1 MQSKVVVAG
10 RRQATERASGS
21 KCHVVY
27 DRDPPGDRDLDC
39 DAIAGPELAAGGLLG
54 AEEKR
59 TTNTRGQLA
68 GCPGGKQRA
77 KALGSKREQ
86 IITMRVGEAQ
96 RPSSAAG
103 ESNKRAVSSGP
114 CNTSGDSAFF
124 ESSYAGA
131 RMGEL
136 RGRWHHLTGA
146 DQLEVLERLRAGA
159 SLDAVAQAVGC
170 SRCTV
175 QRLVS
180 RTGGVKPRV
189 VPRSA
194 LRLSLAEREEI
205 SRGVVAGESCRS
217 IARRLARAPSTISRE
232 LIAGST
238 SQSYRAW
245 RADMT
250 AHERARRPKP
260 AKLLT
265 CLRLRAEVE
274 RGLRRRWSPEQ
285 IATRLIRDF
294 PADSE
299 MRVSHET
306 IYQSLFVQSRGV
318 FRTELTRWL
327 RTGRP
332 QRRPVGRAS
341 HAGHLKDM
349 VLISARPAEV
359 EDRAVPGHW
368 EGDLLLG
375 RRGQSAIATLV
386 ERQTRF
392 VLLVRLPHGRTADA
406 VQRRPRDRSALT
418 PGGAMAIPD
427 VGSWQRNGGARA
439 VHDCQRRAGVFLRSA

>member
-1 MQSKVVVAG
+1 
-10 RRQATERASGS
+10 
-21 KCHVVY
+21 
-27 DRDPPGDRDLDC
+27 
-39 DAIAGPELAAGGLLG
+39 
-54 AEEKR
+54 
-59 TTNTRGQLA
+59 
-68 GCPGGKQRA
+68 
-77 KALGSKREQ
+77 
-86 IITMRVGEAQ
+86 
-96 RPSSAAG
+96 
-103 ESNKRAVSSGP
+103 
-114 CNTSGDSAFF
+114 
-124 ESSYAGA
+124 
-131 RMGEL
+131 MGEL

-146 DQLEVLERLRAGA
+146 EQLEVLERLRAGA

-175 QRLVS
+175 QRLVY

-205 SRGVVAGESCRS
+205 SRGLVAGESCRS

-232 LIAGST
+232 LIVGST
-238 SQSYRAW
+238 SHAYRAW
-245 RADMT
+245 RADVT
-250 AHERARRPKP
+250 AHERARRPKA
-260 AKLLT
+260 AKLRT
-265 CLRLRAEVE
+265 CRRLRAEVE

-294 PADSE
+294 PTDLE

-332 QRRPVGRAS
+332 QRRPTGRTN
-341 HAGHLKDM
+341 HAGHLTDM

-359 EDRAVPGHW
+359 EDRAIPGHW

-386 ERQTRF
+386 ERQTRL
-392 VLLVRLPHGRTADA
+392 VVLVRLPHGRTADA
-406 VQRRPRDRSALT
+406 VKDALVTAVQSLPAELRRSLTWDRGKEMAAHVPFTIASGVQVYFCDPHSPWQRGTNENTNGLLRQYFPKATDFSAVTQAQLTAVAIELNGRPRQTLDWQT
-418 PGGAMAIPD
+418 PSEAFARVVAMI
-427 VGSWQRNGGARA
+427 V
-439 VHDCQRRAGVFLRSA
+439 